1 MKVKDEHK
9 RTTSFG
15 GSWLVYTAGFLHN
28 DLDVGSYILS
38 IKGDR

>member
-9 RTTSFG
+9 RTTSSR
-15 GSWLVYTAGFLHN
+15 GSWLVYTAGFLRD
-28 DLDVGSYILS
+28 DLDVDNYILW